1 MNEYARQ
8 TEQIRQETKQIHEAM
23 LEMLAAFAEMDKRE
37 EEEDS

>member
-1 MNEYARQ
+1 MNAYARQ
-8 TEQIRQETKQIHEAM
+8 SEQIRQETKQIHEAM